1 MSYFSNLPD
10 VQYQQN
16 PKGNGSL
23 NDFSTVKNLF
33 KRPKVREDIFN
44 NISNFEKYE
53 IQDGDRPD
61 TLAKRFYGDSSLDWI
76 IKISNNIIN
85 LTNEWPLD
93 NDSLNKYML
102 DKYGSPEK
110 LAETHHYETIE
121 FKDSFGRIVIPG
133 GLKVDTSKTETIV
146 TNTNSNSYF
155 TNSFPSPKSNT
166 IVSVNLNQKL
176 VVFNRAGGA
185 RDYNITNIDTNTSF
199 LEIPSHG
206 DRDNFIEINIL
217 NNLAN
222 WPNGW
227 GGNLTIYMRDESDF
241 SINIDDVVLEN
252 KVRIPARLFEFTGT
266 LVDGILRP
274 TFNFTN
280 EIE

>member
-1 MSYFSNLPD
+1 MSYFSNLPN

-33 KRPKVREDIFN
+33 KRPKVRTDIFN
-44 NISNFEKYE
+44 NITNFQKYE

-61 TLAKRFYGDSSLDWI
+61 TLAKRFYEDSRLDWV

-85 LTNEWPLD
+85 LTDEWPLS
-93 NDSLNKYML
+93 NDSLNNYML
-102 DKYGSPEK
+102 DKYGSIEK
-110 LAETHHYETIE
+110 LAEVHHYETIE
-121 FKDSFGRIVIPG
+121 FKDSFGRMVIPG
-133 GLKVDTSKTETIV
+133 GLKVDTSKSETVV

-155 TNSFPSPKSNT
+155 TSSFPSPKANT
-166 IVSVNLNQKL
+166 VVSVNLNQK
-176 VVFNRAGGA
+176 VVVYNRSGGA

-206 DRDNFIEINIL
+206 DKTNLIGINIL
-217 NNLAN
+217 NNLES
-222 WPNGW
+222 WPTGW
-227 GGNLTIYMRDESDF
+227 GGNLTVFLRDGSDF
-241 SINIDDVVLEN
+241 TISIDDVILNN

-266 LVDGILRP
+266 IVDGVLQP
-274 TFNFTN
+274 TFNFTR
-280 EIE
+280 ETE

>member
-110 LAETHHYETIE
+110 LAETHHHETIE
-121 FKDSFGRIVIPG
+121 FKDLFGRIVIPG

-176 VVFNRAGGA
+176 VVFNRSGGA

>member
-23 NDFSTVKNLF
+23 KDFSTVKNLF

-44 NISNFEKYE
+44 NISNFQKYE

-61 TLAKRFYGDSSLDWI
+61 TLAKRFYDDASLDWI

-85 LTNEWPLD
+85 LNDEWPLD
-93 NDSLNKYML
+93 NNSLNNYML
-102 DKYGSPEK
+102 DKYGGPEK
-110 LAETHHYETIE
+110 LAEVHHYETVE
-121 FKDSFGRIVIPG
+121 FKDLYGRVVIPG
-133 GLKVDTSKTETIV
+133 GLQVDTSKSETVV
-146 TNTNSNSYF
+146 TNTNSKSYF
-155 TNSFPSPKSNT
+155 TSSFPSPKANT
-166 IVSVNLNQKL
+166 VVSVNLNQK
-176 VVFNRAGGA
+176 VVVYNRSGGP
-185 RDYNITNIDTNTSF
+185 RDYNITNIDTNTSYI
-199 LEIPSHG
+199 EIPTHV
-206 DRDNFIEINIL
+206 DKDEFIEISIL

-227 GGNLTIYMRDESDF
+227 GGNLTIYLRDDSNF
-241 SINIDDVVLEN
+241 TIPIDDVILDN

-266 LVDGILRP
+266 IVDGVLQP

-280 EIE
+280 ETE